1 MPACAGMTSLKK
13 TLRPLSL
20 NQKHFQPTLLSCNPK
35 KIILSAR
42 HEIASIDNPFTLQPL
57 FCYLEPEHKNNT
69 LLKGEN
75 MIPKIQFRK
84 SVVMG
89 LLIVLLIMLGLPTHL
104 FAQKAPSVSP
114 LKVALLPI
122 LDTLPFHVAQAK
134 GYFERHGVTVT
145 AVPVGS
151 GLERDQLMQSGAIDG
166 MLNEMGTTANFNRER
181 VRVQVI
187 VSARKAYPHYPLFRL
202 LSAPGSGL
210 TTPADLAGIPI
221 GVSKNTIIE
230 YVTDRLLAASGLAPN
245 QIAKKSVPV
254 IPERYQL
261 LLQGQ
266 LKAATLPDPLAK
278 SALEAGAGAVVDD
291 STHPRYSVSVL
302 SFSVQT
308 LKTKA
313 AAVRQFL
320 KAWNQAAQDINADP
334 ESYRSLL
341 LKKIR
346 VPKNIQQTYRIP
358 PFPLREVPG
367 AEQWAD
373 VMNWMVSKGLLK
385 APLPF

>member
-1 MPACAGMTSLKK
+1 MKQK
-13 TLRPLSL
+13 LS
-20 NQKHFQPTLLSCNPK
+20 
-35 KIILSAR
+35 I
-42 HEIASIDNPFTLQPL
+42 
-57 FCYLEPEHKNNT
+57 
-69 LLKGEN
+69 
-75 MIPKIQFRK
+75 RK

-89 LLIVLLIMLGLPTHL
+89 LLMVMLITPGLPTHL
-104 FAQKAPSVSP
+104 FAQKAQSDTS

-122 LDTLPFHVAQAK
+122 LDTLPFHAAQAK
-134 GYFERHGVTVT
+134 GYFERYGVTVT

-151 GLERDQLMQSGAIDG
+151 GLERDQLMQAGAIDG

-181 VRVQVI
+181 VQVRII

-210 TTPADLAGIPI
+210 TTPADLEGIPI
-221 GVSKNTIIE
+221 GISKNTIIE
-230 YVTDRLLAASGLAPN
+230 YVTDRLLAAGGLAPN
-245 QIAKKSVPV
+245 QIAKKSVPI

-278 SALEAGAGAVVDD
+278 SALEAGAGTVIDD
-291 STHPRYSVSVL
+291 STHPQYSVSVL
-302 SFSVQT
+302 SFSIQA
-308 LKTKA
+308 LKTKTD
-313 AAVRQFL
+313 AVRQFL
-320 KAWNQAAQDINADP
+320 KAWNQAAEDINADP

-341 LKKIR
+341 LQKIR

-373 VMNWMVSKGLLK
+373 VMNWMVSKGLLT
-385 APLPF
+385 APLSYKESITTDYLP